1 MNYSK
6 LSCCHRQQNHSGRW
20 DAAQSF
26 GMSRAA
32 FNSIRLTLLLASIIG
47 LGSLARASETV
58 TVKAILISASNE
70 SGESDRRLAAYV
82 PNLRRILRFESFR
95 YLGEDSTS
103 LVVPAKGELSVG
115 DGQRVELATESTDGK
130 TVLLKVRWG
139 SVRHEFVL
147 QRGGTTVLGGSS
159 TGKKGEVYAV
169 ILVGR

>member
-6 LSCCHRQQNHSGRW
+6 SSGCLWQQNPSGCW

-26 GMSRAA
+26 GFPRAA
-32 FNSIRLTLLLASIIG
+32 FNSIRLILLFASLIG
-47 LGSLARASETV
+47 LGSLARAAESV
-58 TVKAILISASNE
+58 TVKGILISASNE
-70 SGESDRRLAAYV
+70 SGESDRRLSAYV
-82 PNLRRILRFESFR
+82 PNLKRILRFESFH

-103 LVVPAKGELSVG
+103 LAVPAKGELSLG
-115 DGQRVELATESTDGK
+115 DGQRVELVTESTDGK

-147 QRGGTTVLGGSS
+147 QRGSTTVLGGSS